1 MSTSGALSS
10 AALQR
15 KHLFFFHQ
23 KKWHHFEETGSTW
36 NHRYLSKAL
45 LNLQIIADL
54 CAQTEPW
61 LFICQYLVIVFFFP
75 PHHFSAITASLTV
88 KAWIFSVKE
97 IFLIV
102 TTRKIQTVLLK
113 SQSSYRCRKV
123 LLHVCGASQM
133 DRCCLA
139 RERAAI
145 SLMEWILPLSE
156 NRALRKTNSRKR
168 CLNSNRG
175 NACITPPITHL
186 AALWDKAWACNQGCH
201 NASINSGEEFL
212 GPKTA
217 AHYLLFTKTFRAND

>member
-23 KKWHHFEETGSTW
+23 KKWHHSEETGSTW

-61 LFICQYLVIVFFFP
+61 LFICQYLVVVFSP
-75 PHHFSAITASLTV
+75 PHHFSVITASLTV
-88 KAWIFSVKE
+88 KAWIFSIKE

-113 SQSSYRCRKV
+113 IDGVDFPWKSEQLWMQEGSSAFLWSISDGQMLFGKRKSCYKPHGVDPSSLGKQSAPKNK
-123 LLHVCGASQM
+123 
-133 DRCCLA
+133 
-139 RERAAI
+139 
-145 SLMEWILPLSE
+145 LP
-156 NRALRKTNSRKR
+156 
-168 CLNSNRG
+168 
-175 NACITPPITHL
+175 
-186 AALWDKAWACNQGCH
+186 
-201 NASINSGEEFL
+201 
-212 GPKTA
+212 
-217 AHYLLFTKTFRAND
+217 